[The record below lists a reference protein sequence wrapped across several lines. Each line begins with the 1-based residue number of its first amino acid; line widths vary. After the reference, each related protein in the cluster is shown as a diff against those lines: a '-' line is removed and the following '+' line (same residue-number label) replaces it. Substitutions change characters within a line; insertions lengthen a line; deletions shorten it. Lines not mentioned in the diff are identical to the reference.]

1 MGLRLSSQRSSPVD
15 RYSSIAGAREELSP
29 AQIKDHLFLI
39 FEVKETFLST
49 LAQKD
54 FLEVKGRG
62 APPIVREVLDAD
74 RCYERNKKT
83 P

>member
-15 RYSSIAGAREELSP
+15 RYSNIAGAREELSP

-39 FEVKETFLST
+39 FEVKEIFLTT

-54 FLEVKGRG
+54 FLEVQRRG
-62 APPIVREVLDAD
+62 APTHHKRCLGCRQVL
-74 RCYERNKKT
+74 
-83 P
+83 